1 MLDSLS
7 ERLSAISRYESLARD
22 PVWGTYTTQLRLA
35 DLYARAGEPQK
46 AIRALQSFQSHAP
59 GIGIVTNI
67 VRSHVRLGRMYEAA
81 AEPRSAER
89 EYRWVLR
96 MWSDADPDLKE
107 LAEVRGRLAALERSA
122 TK

>member
-1 MLDSLS
+1 M
-7 ERLSAISRYESLARD
+7 
-22 PVWGTYTTQLRLA
+22 
-35 DLYARAGEPQK
+35 
-46 AIRALQSFQSHAP
+46 
-59 GIGIVTNI
+59 
-67 VRSHVRLGRMYEAA
+67 RSHVRLGRMYEAA